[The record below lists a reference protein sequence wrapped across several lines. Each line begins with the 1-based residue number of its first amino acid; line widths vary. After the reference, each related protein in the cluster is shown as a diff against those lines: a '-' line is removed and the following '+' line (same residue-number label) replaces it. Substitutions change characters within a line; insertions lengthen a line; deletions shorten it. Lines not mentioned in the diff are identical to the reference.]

1 MITDLNEILV
11 EWAYRTN
18 DGQPDVKNSAKLLTL
33 ESVLK
38 DFGWGREAR
47 AELLYALME
56 QPSDRERL
64 MKQTIKY
71 KGKDGEDKEITV
83 GGALKQGEEHPAYE
97 KAKQM
102 TNTDDDKQQSKG
114 FDADDFDR
122 FSDKNRDSK
131 EKEDDTKEPKEKRK
145 VQSNGYVGDKDKTV
159 SEGDPSETEEYQR
172 EHEPDDE
179 EFDKKN
185 EKHKNPEPPPPLSLD
200 GIIKNPKFPKRYIK
214 MLERMANSKLT
225 TKTKKWEHFS
235 DIPGGAGQIKAQ
247 AGELMTMIGSSLDDK
262 EFDSLMNALEEHEER
277 LKKDNAGSDGKPGIF
292 QKVTGGRVVDNP
304 GSRIIDKTWIQSAR
318 NNRKAILD
326 RLQKQYGEGTKIIG
340 SAWDAKDEVEAM
352 GLNDYENN
360 KGFSTDCYFK
370 VQKPDGEQVIDEVS
384 LKKSTKVNFL
394 NSGAGD
400 FENWDSDLPDEINQK
415 VYRAKA
421 RKRNIDFIEQNR
433 SKVDELLNSPKG
445 EKVRKLMK
453 SKGITF
459 EQALQGN
466 SRDKQNVLYSVI
478 KELRLQGDE
487 EANKIVEQ
495 DAEEHK
501 DFVEKS
507 VKAITENERMRDG
520 MLSTIRSEFPLKAV
534 SDGEET
540 MAIGPNSLD
549 KETMKQ
555 IFGTD
560 DYDEIK
566 EKLVAKPPVPILDK
580 NGEPKKDKDGNIKM
594 SPPFIGYNVEATGE
608 VFPVAEV
615 KIREDGRGYGG
626 QFKFEMVLHKDF
638 APRLEDAQK
647 EVYG

>member
-1 MITDLNEILV
+1 MITDINKILV

-18 DGQPDVKNSAKLLTL
+18 DGKPDAKNKAKLLTL
-33 ESVLK
+33 ESVLS
-38 DFGWGREAR
+38 DFGWSREAR
-47 AELLYALME
+47 AELL
-56 QPSDRERL
+56 
-64 MKQTIKY
+64 
-71 KGKDGEDKEITV
+71 
-83 GGALKQGEEHPAYE
+83 
-97 KAKQM
+97 
-102 TNTDDDKQQSKG
+102 NTLI
-114 FDADDFDR
+114 
-122 FSDKNRDSK
+122 
-131 EKEDDTKEPKEKRK
+131 KEDDIVKNKETGNIYTVKNVNKDKHQLIKKNASKDDIKNVKDKDDEEPKEKK
-145 VQSNGYVGDKDKTV
+145 KAQSNGYIGDKDKTV
-159 SEGDPSETEEYQR
+159 SEGDPSQTEEYQR
-172 EHEPDDE
+172 EHEPDDD
-179 EFDKKN
+179 EFEKRN

-200 GIIKNPKFPKRYIK
+200 DVIKNPKFPKRYIK
-214 MLERMANSKLT
+214 MLERMANSRLT

-292 QKVTGGRVVDNP
+292 QKVTGGRVIDNP
-304 GSRIIDKTWIQSAR
+304 GSRIVDKTWIQSAR

-352 GLNDYENN
+352 GLGDYENN

-370 VQKPDGEQVIDEVS
+370 VEKPNGEQVIDEVS

-400 FENWDSDLPDEINQK
+400 FENWDPDLSDEINQK
-415 VYRAKA
+415 VYRANA

-638 APRLEDAQK
+638 APRLENAQK
-647 EVYG
+647 EIYG